1 MKNLYVYGAVI
12 AVALVVLGF
21 VVYSQKDMFERL
33 PMLEKKGNKKDCDDC
48 KDKVKDAMC
57 VEPDSDECGCQQ
69 KEVCKGVCNLEEPV
83 EMYTEKDKLN
93 ELAWDEMKAMY
104 HGYTTECYT
113 GCTSTVMRAKDVC
126 KMNCRSVCEAS
137 MEPIKD
143 SIFTEEDAAIFK
155 AKCVNSCQVTNCTNF
170 VVM

>member
-1 MKNLYVYGAVI
+1 MKNLYVYGLIAVVVI
-12 AVALVVLGF
+12 ALGVVL
-21 VVYSQKDMFERL
+21 YQQKDMFERL
-33 PMLEKKGNKKDCDDC
+33 PILERKKDEKGCTDC
-48 KDKVKDAMC
+48 KEKVADVMC
-57 VEPDSDECGCQQ
+57 VEPNSDECGCQQ
-69 KEVCKGVCNLEEPV
+69 KAVCNGVCSLEEPV

-126 KMNCRSVCEAS
+126 KMNCKRVCDAS
-137 MEPIKD
+137 MENMKN
-143 SIFTEEDAAIFK
+143 SVFSEEDIMGFK
-155 AKCVNSCQVTNCTNF
+155 QQCVNSCQVTNCTNF